1 MSTFSGLNTAYRG
14 LVAARAGLDV
24 VGQNIANATTEGY
37 TRQRVS
43 TSSVDPTAT
52 VGLFSAG
59 VRVGQG
65 VSVDAIA
72 RLGDLHL
79 DAQVRGSSAA
89 AGYQSARASALSALE
104 TSLAEPGENGLSTQ
118 LQEFWGAWQDVANR
132 PGEAAPAAALLGRA
146 GVLTAEIA
154 DGYARTGDQWAS
166 SRSRVDTMAA
176 ELNFSAS
183 QVADLNGRIRTAVAA
198 GSPANELLDQRG
210 RLTERIASL
219 AGGTVREL
227 PDGTV
232 DVLLGGNALVSG
244 DAFRPVRV
252 TGALTLS
259 GAGAAPVSLE
269 WAHRPGAPV
278 SLDNGEIAGALS
290 ILAPATGSGTGGVLA
305 EAAAT
310 YNALA
315 TDLAAQ
321 VNAVHRT
328 GATAG
333 SSIPSGLDFFS
344 FAAGRPPAEGIRV
357 VPTSAASIAVGTL
370 GAGGADGSMAD
381 AISQLGFTAAAPD
394 ARWAAFV
401 IGTGVAARSELHYA
415 QLTDLASTTAK
426 SAQLGATAVDLDE
439 ENVNMLTFQHAYQ
452 GAARV
457 MTAVDE
463 MLDTLINR
471 TGIVGR

>member
-24 VGQNIANATTEGY
+24 VGQNISNATTEGY
-37 TRQRVS
+37 TRQRVA
-43 TSSVDPTAT
+43 TSSIGPAAT

-89 AGYQSARASALSALE
+89 AGYQSVRASVLSTLE
-104 TSLAEPGENGLSTQ
+104 TSFAEPGENGLSTQ

-146 GVLTAEIA
+146 GVLASEIA
-154 DGYARTGDQWAS
+154 GGHAQVENQWAQ
-166 SRSRVDTMAA
+166 SRSRVDAMAT
-176 ELNFSAS
+176 ELNDAAS
-183 QVADLNGRIRTAVAA
+183 MVADLNGRIRAVLAS
-198 GSPANELLDQRG
+198 GGTANELLDLRG
-210 RLTERIASL
+210 SLTESIASL
-219 AGGTVREL
+219 AGGTVRQL

-244 DAFRPVRV
+244 DTFRPVRV
-252 TGALTLS
+252 TGAPALTGTGS
-259 GAGAAPVSLE
+259 APVSLE

-278 SLDNGEIAGALS
+278 PLDSGSIAGTLS
-290 ILAPATGSGTGGVLA
+290 VLAPATGTGTGGVLA

-321 VNAVHRT
+321 VNAVHRV
-328 GATAG
+328 GATPG
-333 SSIPSGLDFFS
+333 SATPSGLDFFS
-344 FAAGRPPAEGIRV
+344 FVAGRPPAEGLRV
-357 VPTSAASIAVGTL
+357 AATAVAAIAVGTP
-370 GAGGADGSMAD
+370 GAGGSDGSVAD
-381 AISQLGFTAAAPD
+381 AISQLGRTTTAPD

-401 IGTGVAARSELHYA
+401 TATGVTTRSELHFS
-415 QLTDLASTTAK
+415 QLTDLASISAK
-426 SAQLGATAVDLDE
+426 NAQQSATAVDLDE
-439 ENVNMLTFQHAYQ
+439 ENVTMLTFQHAYQ